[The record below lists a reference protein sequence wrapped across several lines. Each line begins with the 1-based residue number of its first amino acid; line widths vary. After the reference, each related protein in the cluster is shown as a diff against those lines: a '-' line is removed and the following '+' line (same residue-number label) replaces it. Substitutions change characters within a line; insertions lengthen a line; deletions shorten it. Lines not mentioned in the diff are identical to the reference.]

1 MGGGMGAFFVLVL
14 ADSNIGRKI
23 HPTGIEMPSKFSQ
36 YLGQFC
42 LELQNKN
49 IIFI

>member
-1 MGGGMGAFFVLVL
+1 MGGGTGGFFVLVG

-23 HPTGIEMPSKFSQ
+23 HPTGIEMPSEFSQ
-36 YLGQFC
+36 YLGQF
-42 LELQNKN
+42 LVELQDRN